1 MERKYA
7 WHNYDEQTLQDVMA
21 LGDAYRQFLDNG
33 KTERECVIQSVAAA
47 KEAGY
52 VDLKDL
58 IKSNT
63 PIKAG
68 DKIYYT
74 HMDKSIALFNIG
86 TDDLDLGMNILG
98 AHIDSPR
105 IDVKQNPQYEDSNLV
120 FWDTH
125 YYGGIK
131 KYHWVAMPL
140 AIHGVVVKTDGTRI
154 DINIGDK
161 ESDPVFC
168 ITDLLPHLGQ
178 EQMQKN
184 AAKVIEGESL
194 DLLIGSQPV
203 KGEEKEGVAKFINA
217 LLEKEY
223 GFVERDLLS
232 AELEIVPA
240 GKARDMGFDR
250 SMVLAYGQ
258 DDRVCAYT
266 SLVAMLEV
274 DTVKRTTCCLLVDKE
289 EIGSVGATGMQSRF
303 FENAV
308 AEILTLMGKPNSVN
322 VRRTLE
328 NSRMLSSD
336 VSAGYDPLYASAF
349 EKKNASYLGMGV
361 VFNKFTGSRGKSG
374 SNDANAEYMGF
385 IRRVMES
392 NNVTYQTAELGK
404 VDLGGGGTIA
414 YIMALYGMNV
424 IDCGVAVL
432 SMHAPWEVTSKA
444 DIYEAKR
451 CYVAFLN
458 ADDETIQY
466 EGAFTIGE
474 SPYYVRYRMKQ
485 TELGA
490 AIEAAKGEATEVKTV
505 KVDIFDIPETKAEEY
520 IATREE
526 VAKAAM
532 EVMKPYCVTVKRET
546 LDEDEGEAVVGY
558 YVTGEILMCV
568 ILDPF
573 EVPVMKVALDKGTL
587 KDYILAANELTE
599 DMLASLDK

>member
-1 MERKYA
+1 MERANVWSSYNQDQIAELEATNALYK
-7 WHNYDEQTLQDVMA
+7 HCLDE
-21 LGDAYRQFLDNG
+21 G
-33 KTERECVIQSVAAA
+33 KTERECVKVAVRMA
-47 KEAGY
+47 KEKGY
-52 VDLKDL
+52 QDIRDL
-58 IKSNT
+58 IKNQT
-63 PIKAG
+63 PVKVG
-68 DKIYYT
+68 DKIYAVC
-74 HMDKSIALFNIG
+74 MDKSVSLFQIG
-86 TDDLDLGMNILG
+86 KKPLEEGMNILG

-105 IDVKQNPQYEDSNLV
+105 IDVKQNPLYESEEFAYL
-120 FWDTH
+120 DTH

-154 DINIGDK
+154 NINIGDK
-161 ESDPVFC
+161 ETDPVFC

-184 AAKVIEGESL
+184 AAKVIEGEAL
-194 DLLIGSQPV
+194 DLLIGSRPV
-203 KGEEKEGVAKFINA
+203 KDEEKEGVTKFINS

-223 GFVERDLLS
+223 GFIERDLLS

-250 SMVLAYGQ
+250 SMVMAYGQ

-274 DTVKRTTCCLLVDKE
+274 DSVKRTTCCLLVDKE

-308 AEILTLMGKPNSVN
+308 AEILTLMGKPNSVS

-328 NSRMLSSD
+328 KSRMLSSD
-336 VSAGYDPLYASAF
+336 VSAGYDPLYASAY

-361 VFNKFTGSRGKSG
+361 VFNKFTGSRGKAG

-424 IDCGVAVL
+424 IDSGVAVL
-432 SMHAPWEVTSKA
+432 NMHAPWEATSKA
-444 DIYEAKR
+444 DVYEAYRGYK
-451 CYVAFLN
+451 AFV
-458 ADDETIQY
+458 
-466 EGAFTIGE
+466 EGA
-474 SPYYVRYRMKQ
+474 
-485 TELGA
+485 
-490 AIEAAKGEATEVKTV
+490 
-505 KVDIFDIPETKAEEY
+505 
-520 IATREE
+520 
-526 VAKAAM
+526 
-532 EVMKPYCVTVKRET
+532 
-546 LDEDEGEAVVGY
+546 
-558 YVTGEILMCV
+558 
-568 ILDPF
+568 
-573 EVPVMKVALDKGTL
+573 
-587 KDYILAANELTE
+587 
-599 DMLASLDK
+599 SL